1 MKELPGKELNHNPTR
16 LKGGIQSAFLPKLAF
31 PQYSVCT
38 AFEGQSGSPQFQ
50 NKPFLEKPFCADD
63 SAVKTAHSFCFGIY
77 GTEVADWLSLTMGHL
92 ARPVIM
98 KRSSSRPGCQLTCC
112 KGFCDAVLDAGNKT
126 ENFIDGRE
134 NLTRPVESRG
144 D

>member
-1 MKELPGKELNHNPTR
+1 MKELPGKEPNHNPTR
-16 LKGGIQSAFLPKLAF
+16 LKGEFSLLSCPNSRFLSIAFAR
-31 PQYSVCT
+31 

-63 SAVKTAHSFCFGIY
+63 SAVKTAHSFRFGIY
-77 GTEVADWLSLTMGHL
+77 GTEVADWISLTMSHL

-98 KRSSSRPGCQLTCC
+98 KRSSSRPGCQLTSC